1 MSNFTD
7 SEIEALRLIY
17 EESKKW
23 GKELRNK
30 IKAGEVD
37 PSKLVKL
44 ELPIRTELDPSK
56 FSQTTQMFMAM
67 GSENV
72 GVTMNGAIVAAGIYT
87 GGNSAVQFTVTQN
100 LAAKRF
106 YLLSVVFS
114 LSAITNGGIAV
125 VSRACELSGI
135 GVVSEALGAGFMWCG
150 NASRAAALKAEGN
163 PIPTQLRESIRRPRA
178 FLNPNDTNGM
188 AFVMPGSCENIPFH
202 TIGRVVGI
210 SLTIYGYSKLIIA
223 AYRYSQQ
230 FIIKYK
236 KNKNISL
243 EFNTQIRFLVIA
255 LNKCPYILKTKAIYK
270 FAVS

>member
-1 MSNFTD
+1 MSESYTETALKVVISGIKSGLFT
-7 SEIEALRLIY
+7 
-17 EESKKW
+17 EEEGKVMFQILTDVGKAAEELAGNLETSKQ
-23 GKELRNK
+23 LMT
-30 IKAGEVD
+30 V
-37 PSKLVKL
+37 
-44 ELPIRTELDPSK
+44 
-56 FSQTTQMFMAM
+56 

-72 GVTMNGAIVAAGIYT
+72 GVAMNGAIVAAGMYT

-114 LSAITNGGIAV
+114 LSAITNGGIAA

-150 NASRAAALKAEGN
+150 NASRAAALKAEGK
-163 PIPTQLRESIRRPRA
+163 PIPTQLRKSIRRPRA
-178 FLNPNDTNGM
+178 FLNPNGTNGM
-188 AFVMPGSCENIPFH
+188 TFVMPGSCENISFH

-236 KNKNISL
+236 INKNISL
-243 EFNTQIRFLVIA
+243 EFNTQVRFLVIS
-255 LNKCPYILKTKAIYK
+255 LNKCPSLLKTKAIYK

>member
-1 MSNFTD
+1 MSETYTEAALKVVVSGIKSGLYTEEEGKIMF
-7 SEIEALRLIY
+7 EILTNVGEAAEGLAANLAQSRQLM
-17 EESKKW
+17 
-23 GKELRNK
+23 
-30 IKAGEVD
+30 EV
-37 PSKLVKL
+37 
-44 ELPIRTELDPSK
+44 
-56 FSQTTQMFMAM
+56 

-72 GVTMNGAIVAAGIYT
+72 GVAMNGALVAAGMYT
-87 GGNSAVQFTVTQN
+87 GGNSAVQLTVTQN
-100 LAAKRF
+100 LAARRF

-150 NASRAAALKAEGN
+150 NMSRAAALKTEGK
-163 PIPTQLRESIRRPRA
+163 PIPTQLRKSIRRPRA
-178 FLNPNDTNGM
+178 FYGTNGM

-202 TIGRVVGI
+202 TIGQVVGI

-236 KNKNISL
+236 KNNY
-243 EFNTQIRFLVIA
+243 NTQVRFLVIS
-255 LNKCPYILKTKAIYK
+255 LNKCPSVLKTKAIYK
-270 FAVS
+270 FATS

>member
-7 SEIEALRLIY
+7 SEIETLRLIY

-23 GKELRNK
+23 GEELRNK
-30 IKAGEVD
+30 VKAGEID

-44 ELPIRTELDPSK
+44 ELPIRTELDSSK
-56 FSQTTQMFMAM
+56 FSQTTQFFMTM

-72 GVTMNGAIVAAGIYT
+72 GVAMNGALVAAGMYT

-106 YLLSVVFS
+106 YLLSVAFS

-135 GVVSEALGAGFMWCG
+135 GVFSEAVGAGFMWCG
-150 NASRAAALKAEGN
+150 NASRAAALKAEGK
-163 PIPTQLRESIRRPRA
+163 PISTQLRNSIRRPRA
-178 FLNPNDTNGM
+178 FYGTNGM
-188 AFVMPGSCENIPFH
+188 AFAMPGSCENIPFH

-210 SLTIYGYSKLIIA
+210 SLAIYGYSKLIIA

-236 KNKNISL
+236 KNNNIVL
-243 EFNTQIRFLVIA
+243 ELNTQVRFLVIS
-255 LNKCPYILKTKAIYK
+255 LNKCPSIIKTKTIYK
-270 FAVS
+270 FATS